1 MSHSTHKFL
10 PVIPVF
16 HTNTSLT
23 HSTEGAIGVAFHDFN
38 FGFQWFTTFGSPGD
52 IQGVIGCQVCDQT
65 RQFSRLGEEDAG
77 KGGGD
82 GEG

>member
-1 MSHSTHKFL
+1 MSHSAYKFL

-16 HTNTSLT
+16 HTNTSHT
-23 HSTEGAIGVAFHDFN
+23 HSTEGAIGVTFHDFSV
-38 FGFQWFTTFGSPGD
+38 GLQWFTTFGRPGD

-65 RQFSRLGEEDAG
+65 GQLSRLGEEDVS